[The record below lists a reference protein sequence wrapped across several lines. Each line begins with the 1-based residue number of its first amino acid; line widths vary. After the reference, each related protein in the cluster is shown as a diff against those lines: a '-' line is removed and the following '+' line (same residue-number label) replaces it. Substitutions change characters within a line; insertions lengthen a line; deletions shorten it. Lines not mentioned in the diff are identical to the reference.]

1 MDGDMHYAVI
11 VLVTVVVAVLV
22 VAVLRRAIDLLLKRN
37 LERLRAAQT
46 DLSFLKNSVSFV
58 VFTAAIVVIF
68 MQIPQLKN
76 VGAALFAG
84 AGVLAAIVG
93 FASQKAFANIISGV
107 FIVLFKPFRV
117 DDILELND
125 AKMGMVEEITL
136 RHTVIRDFENRRI
149 VIPNSIISEQT
160 IINSHLS
167 DERIRK
173 HIGFQVSYDSDLDQ
187 AMAIIAEE
195 ALRHP
200 NCIDG
205 RSEEDKAASVSPVT
219 VRVISHD
226 DSGISLRLWV
236 WCADHVSAFELSCD
250 LLKSVKE
257 RFDAEGIEIPFPHRT
272 IVQKEARA

>member
-1 MDGDMHYAVI
+1 MTGTMHYALFVP
-11 VLVTVVVAVLV
+11 VTVVVAVLTV
-22 VAVLRRAIDLLLKRN
+22 TILRWLIDFMLKRN

-58 VFTAAIVVIF
+58 VFTAAVVIIF
-68 MQIPQLKN
+68 MNIPQLKN
-76 VGAALFAG
+76 VGTALFAG

-93 FASQKAFANIISGV
+93 FASQKAFANIISGI

-117 DDILELND
+117 DDVLELND

-167 DERIRK
+167 DERIHK
-173 HIGFQVSYDSDLDQ
+173 HVVFQVSYDTNLDQ
-187 AMAIIAEE
+187 AMDIIADE
-195 ALRHP
+195 ALNHP

-205 RSEEDKAASVSPVT
+205 RSEEDKAAGESPVV
-219 VRVISHD
+219 VRVVKHD
-226 DSGISLRLWV
+226 ESGISLKLWV
-236 WCADHVSAFELSCD
+236 WCDDAAKAFELKCD

-257 RFDAEGIEIPFPHRT
+257 RFDEAGIEIPFPHRT
-272 IVQKEARA
+272 IVQKQPRT